1 MEYLTNGIENENLK
15 SKWTE
20 FYRKKTRTIALEWF
34 NKEKNVLQQK
44 LQCIPFGIRTIAEPL
59 GVIKNSIQ
67 LKKIAINNLI
77 KWGLIVSTISIIGC
91 SVKRDFRNK
100 TTSTKVKLNTLDLS
114 LNYHVKQGNYII
126 SIHDSIGKRLTEKF
140 IFLQDSFAFKMD
152 TIDLNL
158 TNPYWTK
165 RYIFMCSD

>member
-1 MEYLTNGIENENLK
+1 M
-15 SKWTE
+15 
-20 FYRKKTRTIALEWF
+20 
-34 NKEKNVLQQK
+34 
-44 LQCIPFGIRTIAEPL
+44 
-59 GVIKNSIQ
+59 
-67 LKKIAINNLI
+67 KKIAINNLI

-165 RYIFMCSD
+165 SRVERVLRNCIENNEVKIYSSKQSQYIDRIKRTVSKSKFKDIHTYYVYTNLLYGDTILYSFSFDTGTPPF

>member
-1 MEYLTNGIENENLK
+1 M
-15 SKWTE
+15 
-20 FYRKKTRTIALEWF
+20 
-34 NKEKNVLQQK
+34 
-44 LQCIPFGIRTIAEPL
+44 
-59 GVIKNSIQ
+59 
-67 LKKIAINNLI
+67 KKITINNLI

-165 RYIFMCSD
+165 SRVERVLRNCIENNEVKIYSSKQSQYIDRIKRTVSKSKFKDIHTYYVYTNLLYGDTILYSFSFDTGTPPF

>member
-1 MEYLTNGIENENLK
+1 M
-15 SKWTE
+15 
-20 FYRKKTRTIALEWF
+20 
-34 NKEKNVLQQK
+34 
-44 LQCIPFGIRTIAEPL
+44 
-59 GVIKNSIQ
+59 
-67 LKKIAINNLI
+67 KKITINNLI

-165 RYIFMCSD
+165 SRVERVLRNCIENNEVKIYSSKQSQYIDRIKRTVSKSKFKDIHTYYVYTNLLYGDTILYSFSFDTDTPPF

>member
-1 MEYLTNGIENENLK
+1 M
-15 SKWTE
+15 
-20 FYRKKTRTIALEWF
+20 
-34 NKEKNVLQQK
+34 
-44 LQCIPFGIRTIAEPL
+44 
-59 GVIKNSIQ
+59 
-67 LKKIAINNLI
+67 KKIAINNLI
-77 KWGLIVSTISIIGC
+77 KWVLIVSTISIIGC

-165 RYIFMCSD
+165 SRVERVLRNCIENNEVKIYSSKKSQYIDRIKRTVSKSKFKDIHTYYVYTNLLYGDTILYSFSFDTDTPPF